1 MFIAPQVLTLE
12 GVSPMG
18 LGIFSAVIGVA
29 AVIGTLVTNVLVK
42 RVVYRVVLTSDF
54 FLMTVFIVLIG
65 ILLKQNMWVQIGM
78 FLAFFLFLISSM
90 QQTYPMLL

>member
-1 MFIAPQVLTLE
+1 
-12 GVSPMG
+12 MG

>member
-1 MFIAPQVLTLE
+1 MFIAPQVLTQE
-12 GVSPMG
+12 GVSTMG
-18 LGIFSAVIGVA
+18 LGIFSAVIRVV